1 MHDVSRHV
9 NLSATL
15 STSSDVAPGPLT
27 VTLDSNALAAVVSPE
42 TSQGGWGP
50 AAASVRSSIQDGRV
64 RAFFSETHI
73 TLEGIQ
79 AKSRADTLGKTRLV
93 SGSTSTSPRQI
104 TLTIAME
111 HFRAP
116 LDRRFAERVREARAL
131 GIWPL
136 RTAMRMC
143 WYHLP
148 SEDLYQPAGGI
159 GELVQC
165 MEKVNTLSNEIAKR
179 GVGYA
184 RAVELGMRFADQS
197 NPNRPTLWTT
207 GLKVAE
213 PNEVR
218 RAIAEWSDG
227 DGIAAHY
234 GFGVQLF
241 CTQDEG
247 KSSGKSVLD
256 AENRQWLTEEYG
268 IEFVTLAEL
277 ARRVTQCVNRRAILT
292 RFGV

>member
-1 MHDVSRHV
+1 MCELIEASEQTTAT
-9 NLSATL
+9 SADG
-15 STSSDVAPGPLT
+15 SDLAGAPLT
-27 VTLDSNALAAVVSPE
+27 VTLDSNALAAVVAPA
-42 TSQGGWGP
+42 TAQGGWGP
-50 AAASVRSSIQDGRV
+50 AAASVREAIQAGRV

-79 AKSRADTLGKTRLV
+79 AQSRAETLGKTRLV
-93 SGSTSTSPRQI
+93 TGSTSSGPHQI

-111 HFRAP
+111 HFREP
-116 LDRRFAERVREARAL
+116 LNTRFSERVQEARAL

-143 WYHLP
+143 WHHLP
-148 SEDLYQPAGGI
+148 PEELYQPAGGI
-159 GELVQC
+159 SELVRC
-165 MEKVNTLSNEIAKR
+165 MENVSALSNEIAKR

-207 GLKVAE
+207 GLKHAE
-213 PNEVR
+213 PKEVR
-218 RAIAEWSDG
+218 SAIAEWSDG
-227 DGIAAHY
+227 DGIAAHF
-234 GFGVQLF
+234 GFGIHLF

-247 KSSGKSVLD
+247 KSSGPSVLD
-256 AENRQWLTEEYG
+256 ANNRRWLTEEYG

-277 ARRVTQCVNRRAILT
+277 ARRVTL
-292 RFGV
+292 